1 MGVETITSLSEKAL
15 SNMSF
20 ILNDRS
26 QTISA
31 SPGAVLLD
39 VLREDL
45 GLTGT
50 KDGCREGDC
59 GTCVVLLGSL
69 RPDGMRYRTVNS
81 CLLPIGDVAGRH
93 IVTIEGLNQAD
104 LSPVQKALL
113 DEGAVQCGF
122 CTPGLVIALTGF
134 LLSGAP
140 ISETDGLAAL
150 GGNICRCT
158 GHVAIRRAI
167 IRLCEQFPDF
177 EPAPGLSASARIAA
191 LVARRV
197 LPSYFLD
204 IPGRL
209 RSLAATAAGQK
220 GETRSPVLVEA
231 AAAEARGD
239 ERGARSPVLVAGGTD
254 LFVTQADKLRD
265 AELTFLSQREDL
277 QSIRIEG
284 DVCCIGA
291 ATALA
296 TIEAST
302 IIRQLLPDLGRHF
315 AQIASLPIRN
325 RATLAG
331 NIVNASPA
339 GDLSVMFLALN
350 ATVVLVRGDRR
361 RTVLLRDFFR
371 GYKVL
376 DMAAD
381 EMIAEIRF
389 PIPEVDTR
397 FHFEKV
403 GRREHL
409 DIASVSTAIRL
420 RVKNNLI
427 AEAHV
432 SAGSVAPIP
441 LYLRKTSAFLP
452 GRPISA
458 ATAREAAAVAGD
470 EISPISDVRGSADYK
485 RALLPRLIL
494 AHFLTLFPE
503 HICEEDVA

>member
-1 MGVETITSLSEKAL
+1 VASK
-15 SNMSF
+15 SF
-20 ILNDRS
+20 ILNDRG
-26 QTISA
+26 QA
-31 SPGAVLLD
+31 SPWNGGAVLLD

-81 CLLPIGDVAGRH
+81 CLLPMGGVAGH
-93 IVTIEGLNQAD
+93 HVVTIEGLNQTD

-167 IRLCEQFPDF
+167 SRLCGQFPDL
-177 EPAPGLSASARIAA
+177 EPAPGLSASARITA
-191 LVARRV
+191 LVAHRV
-197 LPSYFLD
+197 LPPYFLD
-204 IPGRL
+204 IPQRL
-209 RSLAATAAGQK
+209 HDLAATAAGQK

-231 AAAEARGD
+231 AAAKAPGE
-239 ERGARSPVLVAGGTD
+239 ECEARSPVLVAGGTD
-254 LFVTQADKLRD
+254 LFVTQADLLHH

-277 QSIRIEG
+277 QGIRIEG
-284 DVCCIGA
+284 TVCGIGA
-291 ATALA
+291 ATPLTA
-296 TIEAST
+296 IEASP
-302 IIRQLLPDLGRHF
+302 IIRRLFPDFPRHF
-315 AQIASLPIRN
+315 ARIASVSIRN
-325 RATLAG
+325 RATIAG

-339 GDLSVMFLALN
+339 GDASVMLLALD
-350 ATVVLVRGDRR
+350 ASLVLVRGDRQR
-361 RTVLLRDFFR
+361 EVLLRDFFR

-389 PIPEVDTR
+389 PVPEADNR
-397 FHFEKV
+397 FNFEKV
-403 GRREHL
+403 ARRDHM
-409 DIASVSTAIRL
+409 DIASVSSAIML
-420 RVKNNLI
+420 RIEGDRIV
-427 AEAHV
+427 EAHV
-432 SAGSVAPIP
+432 AAGGVAPVP
-441 LYLRKTSAFLP
+441 LYLQKTSAFLQS
-452 GRPISA
+452 RPISA

-470 EISPISDVRGSADYK
+470 EISPISDVRGSAVYK

-494 AHFLTLFPE
+494 AHFLTLFPD
-503 HICEEDVA
+503 HIRDEDVA